1 MTGPADHKGRVPE
14 IWVDG
19 EGLDSVK
26 SILQLIEEKRGC
38 PRAASFSEAVRGLP
52 ATATTSLIVH
62 LGPTI
67 DPLLLWARHLELD
80 QRGIAPCLR
89 WPQADDAAPQLAFVT
104 WLADVHWLAKRWP
117 THATAYARWRNL
129 FRYMPAT
136 EQWHR
141 TARWVYR
148 PHKHHHYYAKGL
160 GLSDEQRQPLMT
172 MQTNA
177 MRSDRNILKR
187 LPDLRDAIRAY
198 AEERPDKSSRRSPA
212 ELAERRARILRLYL
226 LAGRSQVAA
235 VRYLEQLTG
244 ERTMAY
250 RRREA
255 GPVLADLFGYFGI
268 DHAIIVGHS
277 DGGAMGLMAAAHHPD
292 TIHGVLALVPQIL
305 MHPSSAE
312 GMHAARQA
320 FESGKLRS
328 GLARYHGDNTE
339 AMFWGWYGAWTT
351 PEAFAWSMADE
362 ISRIRCP
369 ISVLY
374 GMQDEYGYKPNIEV
388 LIEHY
393 DTLLELVTLPAC
405 GHHPQHQARDEV
417 LAMAVRLL
425 ARPGVVAPRPDLA

>member
-1 MTGPADHKGRVPE
+1 MSERTDHRERVPSSE
-14 IWVDG
+14 ADS
-19 EGLDSVK
+19 EGLDRVK
-26 SILQLIEEKRGC
+26 SIPKLIEEKRGC
-38 PRAASFSEAVRGLP
+38 PRAAAFLEAVRGLP
-52 ATATTSLIVH
+52 KTPTPALIVH
-62 LGPTI
+62 VGTST

-244 ERTMAY
+244 ERIT
-250 RRREA
+250 
-255 GPVLADLFGYFGI
+255 
-268 DHAIIVGHS
+268 
-277 DGGAMGLMAAAHHPD
+277 
-292 TIHGVLALVPQIL
+292 
-305 MHPSSAE
+305 
-312 GMHAARQA
+312 RQA
-320 FESGKLRS
+320 LRKQ
-328 GLARYHGDNTE
+328 LAAIQVATN
-339 AMFWGWYGAWTT
+339 
-351 PEAFAWSMADE
+351 
-362 ISRIRCP
+362 
-369 ISVLY
+369 
-374 GMQDEYGYKPNIEV
+374 
-388 LIEHY
+388 
-393 DTLLELVTLPAC
+393 
-405 GHHPQHQARDEV
+405 
-417 LAMAVRLL
+417 VRLTEF
-425 ARPGVVAPRPDLA
+425 RRY